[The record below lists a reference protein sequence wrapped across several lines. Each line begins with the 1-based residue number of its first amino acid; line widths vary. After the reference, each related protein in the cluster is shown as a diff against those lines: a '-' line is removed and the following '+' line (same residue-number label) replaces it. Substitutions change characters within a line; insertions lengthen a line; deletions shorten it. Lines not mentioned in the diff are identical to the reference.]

1 MQSTISVIIPV
12 YKVEEYLEE
21 CLRSVINQTYNNLE
35 IILVDDGSP
44 DHCPQLCDEWSSKDS
59 RIKVIH
65 KENGGLSDARNAGM
79 SIATGEYIAFVDSDD
94 YIAPTM
100 YEQLLKGFSYAE
112 NIAVVSCQINTD
124 NKGIIEPFHHEWDVI
139 TPTIL
144 KSQNFMESKMLE
156 MTSHCAWNKLFK
168 RLYLKNIRFMKGR
181 NNEDTLFMYELSKV
195 MEAQKMDELILPDRC
210 YFYRIMRPNSIC
222 VSTTHPLIAD
232 VIDNLKYITDDCK
245 ICKPQLYD
253 KLYPKYVDYLF
264 EFFNSLYANRQWAAK
279 YYKRLKEQVMQ
290 VPLGYIWKRY
300 SGNKL
305 KHYMGCRLMP
315 NFRMAWVKMK
325 RAYSS

>member
-112 NIAVVSCQINTD
+112 KQ
-124 NKGIIEPFHHEWDVI
+124 
-139 TPTIL
+139 
-144 KSQNFMESKMLE
+144 
-156 MTSHCAWNKLFK
+156 
-168 RLYLKNIRFMKGR
+168 
-181 NNEDTLFMYELSKV
+181 
-195 MEAQKMDELILPDRC
+195 EAQRKIQ
-210 YFYRIMRPNSIC
+210 
-222 VSTTHPLIAD
+222 
-232 VIDNLKYITDDCK
+232 NL
-245 ICKPQLYD
+245 Q
-253 KLYPKYVDYLF
+253 
-264 EFFNSLYANRQWAAK
+264 S
-279 YYKRLKEQVMQ
+279 
-290 VPLGYIWKRY
+290 
-300 SGNKL
+300 SGLN
-305 KHYMGCRLMP
+305 P
-315 NFRMAWVKMK
+315 NFLFSNFEHSIKSIHYWIFKNFTYK
-325 RAYSS
+325 IIQKFFIICCKYKSNFIWFHSII